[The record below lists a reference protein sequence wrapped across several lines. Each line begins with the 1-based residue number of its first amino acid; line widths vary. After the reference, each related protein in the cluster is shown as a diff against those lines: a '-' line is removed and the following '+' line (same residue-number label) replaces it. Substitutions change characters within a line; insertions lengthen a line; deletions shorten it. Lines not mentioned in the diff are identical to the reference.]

1 MFSGSCLSVYDGAP
15 WEGFPS
21 LSPFPL
27 RTRGFPWWLSTQ
39 MLRGCSRLMVRF
51 DLVWKWSDSSHGCFV
66 LAACLPLCAL
76 RSTSSALLSSAGQ
89 PFAVGSFLSPFC
101 HKKAR
106 GAAYLGEIPQP
117 AAGGAAV
124 CTPTA
129 CGASRVGPRHGCA
142 RLVEEGAASWAAEPP
157 RATASLGALC
167 RPASGFG
174 TLGLSEPHAEVS
186 PGFRDPPLSMKGSAP
201 YRPHGNLSLV
211 PWLGADGPSL

>member
-1 MFSGSCLSVYDGAP
+1 MYVGAP

-21 LSPFPL
+21 LWPFPL

-39 MLRGCSRLMVRF
+39 MLRGRSRLMVRLE
-51 DLVWKWSDSSHGCFV
+51 LVWKRSDSSHGCFV
-66 LAACLPLCAL
+66 LAAGLPPRAVRSL
-76 RSTSSALLSSAGQ
+76 RRLSFLSSAGQ

-106 GAAYLGEIPQP
+106 GAVYLGEIPQP

-142 RLVEEGAASWAAEPP
+142 RLVEEGAAAWAAEPP

-174 TLGLSEPHAEVS
+174 TLGLSEPYAEVS

-201 YRPHGNLSLV
+201 YGPHGNLSLV
-211 PWLGADGPSL
+211 PWLEADGPSL